1 MSIWFLMG
9 FQNLIDEFTVNHR
22 EFCAAF
28 LGELFKLLDLASIE
42 VKTEVK
48 EDRVDGEFLL

>member
-1 MSIWFLMG
+1 MSIWFLMSLE
-9 FQNLIDEFTVNHR
+9 NIEDKTTVNHR

-28 LGELFKLLDLASIE
+28 FSELFKLLDFASIE

-48 EDRVDGEFLL
+48 EDRVDSEFLL